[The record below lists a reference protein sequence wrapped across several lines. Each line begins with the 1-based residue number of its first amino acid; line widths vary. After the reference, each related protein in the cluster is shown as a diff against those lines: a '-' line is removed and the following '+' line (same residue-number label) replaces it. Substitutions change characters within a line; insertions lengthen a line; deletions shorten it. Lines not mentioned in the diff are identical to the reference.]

1 MKKRKILVGLLAF
14 SALLS
19 VSSCKKNTDDNKDNT
34 QDNDD
39 QGGNKEI
46 TVTLN
51 TLGGNE
57 LETTVFNGYVIEPA
71 NPEKDGVYFVQWCTD
86 EACTTPFDFA
96 TQITESITL
105 YAQWRNPYDFV
116 CNYYVGDSTTPF
128 ATTTT
133 QEDTKLVKP
142 TTNPEHPTNSLY
154 LEFDAWHTEK
164 DPAKQ
169 NSQTKWNDTEVVTGE
184 VNLYASFKNKEAG
197 VKIAYGA
204 EQIAAIKNTDDIE
217 YKNFY
222 FKGQEGI
229 QTKKN
234 EDCIKTGGNT
244 LITVEET
251 ARLTVRVGSGSS
263 NTTKQ
268 WVALIKAEEF
278 DTNTFNVTKGE
289 CMVPTN
295 KEAEGLVVSEDG
307 KITIMSANSGFST
320 LVFEGLEPGKYVLTA
335 GSSNSFIQDS
345 TADRGTSCIP
355 EIKLEMVRALT
366 PIKQIAL
373 SAACPEY
380 HILAGRELDLSNLLL
395 NAEFENGAID
405 PIYLEDALKD
415 QTIYGSETQKPALVL
430 DTTEVNTDEAG
441 TYTVKVKYTNPYDG
455 AEYELEGGVTVKVY
469 ETESLKF
476 GDYLIDSKGLTVKA
490 PKVFVTDKFSSSNL
504 VVIGVAKSGEDT
516 KEFVL
521 TSEEY
526 DVTAIDKLTK
536 GENTVTVKSGTV
548 EGTYKVQYVD
558 KIVADDY
565 VTVVVNPEAEVAVDT
580 TNKTANFKT
589 ITDALTY
596 LKACA
601 FDDDV
606 MKVITV
612 SAGTY
617 HEKIDI
623 DMPNVVFMGA
633 DEDAS
638 KTVITYGALSGLVD
652 PSGSVAHGTNG
663 CATVSIRPEAVGF
676 IAANITFAN
685 DYNTHDEYKASLEIT
700 NDTQAVAALVQA
712 DQSAF
717 KNVRFSGYHDTLF
730 AQVGRQYYEDCY
742 IEGRTDYIF
751 GYNATALFKDCTIH
765 TIGGYKMVDGQKVFD
780 DNGGY
785 VLATKGNKSS
795 TDTDGIEYGF
805 VFDGCNFTAEE
816 GVKEQSVALG
826 RTWANN
832 MRIMIMNSELSAAYS
847 KKAYTSTLNYGSR
860 YTKMKSDAP
869 NPEYLLEYN
878 NTGAGAVTLDDQEDL
893 IDTCTIIDT
902 EDADLAA
909 VLAKFTTENI
919 FGAVN
924 GKVKYDTPWNDP
936 NKDKDA
942 NIKIVV
948 VGMDSTVEIPY
959 EDYGWIGSTVTNY
972 QLNTEAEAV
981 MPEGYEV
988 AAFYKDAECTTV
1000 YDDTT
1005 VLAENN
1011 TIYLKVNKLGERTVA
1026 NYLFSNETNE
1036 GWTIADSLGNVSLAN
1051 TIGATY
1057 DKNNAETKASTA
1069 KLSPAWTKADGTA
1082 VAASTLSYNVGSSPS
1097 VYLQIA
1103 TGTGDTGNAGTLTV
1117 LGYDANN
1124 NVVATATGTT
1134 PKSKVTDYVVSTADG
1149 STKLAL
1155 KSTGAPIAKVV
1166 IMNNDSTAFQ
1176 CADDKQRGIGV
1187 HSVELTYFVPAA
1199 NTVTDTYTFDWT
1211 KISTA
1216 NLTPTDQYKFDLEGN
1231 ALAEADYTDKYD
1243 NAVMSTANLLE
1254 AFGDTTLTNITVI
1267 GNGANSCG
1275 VLYRDGA
1282 QYWREDKSQV
1292 ASNPKVIELKGVVGG
1307 ETKGDGSTVAEG
1319 GIAVTFKGKG
1329 TITITAASS
1338 GSKNISALGLL
1349 DADGNWIEA
1358 TTDAILIAAGVEGG
1372 KTDSRVAY
1380 GEDAYGAYSFEGS
1393 TATTITFYINKAG
1406 TYTIV
1411 APSVTNNRGIR
1422 ISAIEI
1428 VDKY

>member
-142 TTNPEHPTNSLY
+142 TTNPEHPTNPLY

-164 DPAKQ
+164 DASKQ

-184 VNLYASFKNKEAG
+184 VNLYASFKNREAG

-229 QTKKN
+229 VTKKN
-234 EDCIKTGGNT
+234 EDCIKSGGNT

-278 DTNTFNVTKGE
+278 DTATFNVTKGE

-366 PIKQIAL
+366 PIKHISL

-380 HILAGRELDLSNLLL
+380 HILAGRDLDLSNLLL

-490 PKVFVTDKFSSSNL
+490 PKVFVSDKFSSSNL
-504 VVIGVAKSGEDT
+504 VVIGVAKSGETT

-521 TSEEY
+521 TNEEF
-526 DVTAIDKLTK
+526 DVVEIEKLTK

-548 EGTYKVQYVD
+548 EATYKVQYVD
-558 KIVADDY
+558 KLSDAAGY

-580 TNKTANFKT
+580 ANKTANFKT

-606 MKVITV
+606 TKIITV

-623 DMPNVVFMGA
+623 DMPNVVIMGA
-633 DEDAS
+633 DADAS

-676 IAANITFAN
+676 AATNITFAN

-712 DQSAF
+712 DQSTF

-805 VFDGCNFTAEE
+805 VFDSCNFTAEE

-832 MRIMIMNSELSAAYS
+832 MRIMIMISELSAAYS

-869 NPEYLLEYN
+869 NSELLLEYN
-878 NTGAGAVTLDDQEDL
+878 NTGAGAVTLDNQEDL

-902 EDADLAA
+902 EDADMAA
-909 VLAKFTTENI
+909 LLAKFTTENI

-936 NKDKDA
+936 NKEKNA
-942 NIKIVV
+942 NIKVVV
-948 VGMDSTVEIPY
+948 VGMETTVEIPY

-972 QLNTEAEAV
+972 QLNTEAEAAL
-981 MPEGYEV
+981 PEGYEV
-988 AAFYKDAECTTV
+988 GAFYKDAECTTL

-1097 VYLQIA
+1097 VYLTIA
-1103 TGTGDTGNAGTLTV
+1103 TGTGDTSNAGTLTV
-1117 LGYDANN
+1117 LGYDANGA
-1124 NVVATATGTT
+1124 VVATATGTT
-1134 PKSKVTDYVVSTADG
+1134 PKSKVTNYVVSTADG

-1187 HSVELTYFVPAA
+1187 HSIEMVYFVPAT
-1199 NTVTDTYTFDWT
+1199 NTVTDTYTFDWS

-1216 NLTPTDQYKFDLEGN
+1216 NLDAGTNVYTHDGNIDVYANAAYETPV
-1231 ALAEADYTDKYD
+1231 AKYD
-1243 NAVMSTANLLE
+1243 SAVMATSNLLE
-1254 AFGDTTLTNITVI
+1254 AFGDTTLTNIKVI
-1267 GNGANSCG
+1267 GDGTNSCG
-1275 VLYRDGA
+1275 VLYRDGVKWWKTTDA
-1282 QYWREDKSQV
+1282 TST
-1292 ASNPKVIELKGVVGG
+1292 NPECIELKGTPTSENVGG
-1307 ETKGDGSTVAEG
+1307 IE
-1319 GIAVTFKGKG
+1319 VTFKGKG
-1329 TITITAASS
+1329 SITITWAST
-1338 GSKNISALGLL
+1338 GKNNQSRLGLL
-1349 DADGNWIEA
+1349 DADGKFVEA
-1358 TTDAILIAAGVEGG
+1358 STLTPGEGAL
-1372 KTDSRVAY
+1372 VAVTE
-1380 GEDAYGAYSFEGS
+1380 GDEIGAYEAGASGVG
-1393 TATTITFYINKAG
+1393 TKLVTITFNITKAG

-1411 APSVTNNRGIR
+1411 TPYSVRNRAAR
-1422 ISAIEI
+1422 IFNMEI
-1428 VDKY
+1428 KDTYVPAE

>member
-19 VSSCKKNTDDNKDNT
+19 VSSCKKDDNTDNNGDNT
-34 QDNDD
+34 QDS
-39 QGGNKEI
+39 GNTGETEI

-51 TLGGNE
+51 SLGGTE
-57 LETTVFNGYVIEPA
+57 LQTSVINGYVVEPA
-71 NPEKDGVYFVQWCTD
+71 EPKKDGVYFVQWCTD
-86 EACTTPFDFA
+86 EACTTPFDFSKP
-96 TQITESITL
+96 ITESVTL

-116 CNYYVGDSTTPF
+116 CNYYVGDTIF
-128 ATTTT
+128 TTTT
-133 QEDTKLVKP
+133 TKEDTKLVKP
-142 TTNPEHPTNSLY
+142 TTNPEHPTNPLY
-154 LEFDAWHTEK
+154 MEFDAWHTEK
-164 DPAKQ
+164 DESKQ

-184 VNLYASFKNKEAG
+184 VNLYASFKNREAG
-197 VKIAYGA
+197 IKISYGA

-229 QTKKN
+229 VQKKN
-234 EDCIKTGGNT
+234 EDCIKSGGNT

-268 WVALIKAEEF
+268 WVALIKAKEF
-278 DTNTFNVTKGE
+278 DQDTFNVTDGV
-289 CMVPTN
+289 CMTPTN
-295 KEAEGLVVSEDG
+295 AKEENIAVSEDG

-320 LVFEGLEPGKYVLTA
+320 LIFEGLEPGKYVLTA

-355 EIKLEMVRALT
+355 EIKLEMVRPLT
-366 PIKQIAL
+366 PIDKIAL

-380 HILAGRELDLSNLLL
+380 HILAGRELDLSGVLL

-405 PIYLEDALKD
+405 PIYLEEALKD
-415 QTIYGSETQKPALVL
+415 QTIYGEEAQKPALVFDDSQVDL
-430 DTTEVNTDEAG
+430 DTAG
-441 TYTVKVKYTNPYDG
+441 TYTVGVKYTNPYDG
-455 AEYELEGGVTVKVY
+455 EEYELEGGITVKVY

-476 GDYLIDSKGLTVKA
+476 GDYSINDKGLTVKA
-490 PKVFVTDKFSSSNL
+490 PKVFVSEKFSSSNL

-521 TSEEY
+521 KSTEFEVQPIS
-526 DVTAIDKLTK
+526 ALTK
-536 GENTVTVKSGTV
+536 GENEVTVVSGTV
-548 EGTYKVQYVD
+548 SATYNVQYVD
-558 KIVADDY
+558 KIA
-565 VTVVVNPEAEVAVDT
+565 AVDGEVIISVDPAAT
-580 TNKTANFKT
+580 TIGKVDENVASFNT
-589 ITDALTY
+589 ITDALTF
-596 LKACA
+596 LKACEL
-601 FDDDV
+601 DDDV
-606 MKVITV
+606 VKYIGL
-612 SAGTY
+612 ADGTY
-617 HEKIDI
+617 NEKIDI
-623 DMPNVVFMGA
+623 DIPNVVMGGTS
-633 DEDAS
+633 EDAT
-638 KTVITYGALSGLVD
+638 KVVITYGALSGTLD

-676 IAANITFAN
+676 RAGHLTIAN
-685 DYNTHDEYKASLEIT
+685 DYNTYEEYKESLEIT

-717 KNVRFSGYHDTLF
+717 GHVIFSGYHDTLF

-751 GYNATALFKDCTIH
+751 GYNATALFKNCTIH
-765 TIGGYKMVDGQKVFD
+765 TIGAYKMVDGNKVFE

-785 VLATKGNKSS
+785 VLATKGNKSN

-805 VFDGCNFTAEE
+805 VFDGCEFTAEE
-816 GVKEQSVALG
+816 GVKAGSVALG
-826 RTWANN
+826 RTWSNN

-847 KKAYTSTLNYGSR
+847 TKAYTSTLNYGSR

-869 NPEYLLEYN
+869 NPELLLEYA
-878 NTGAGAVTLDDQEDL
+878 NTGEGAVTIDDQEDL

-902 EDADLAA
+902 EDADMAA
-909 VLAKFTTENI
+909 LLAKYESSVTI

-924 GKVKYDTPWNDP
+924 GKVKYDTPWNIP
-936 NKDKDA
+936 TIAKDA
-942 NIKIVV
+942 SIKIVV
-948 VGMDSTVEIPY
+948 VGLDSPVEIPY
-959 EDYGWIGSTVTNY
+959 DNYGWIGSTVTNY
-972 QLNTEAEAV
+972 QLNIEAEAA

-1005 VLAENN
+1005 VLAAEN
-1011 TIYLKVNKLGERTVA
+1011 TIYLKLNKLGERTVA
-1026 NYLFSNETNE
+1026 NYLFSETNE
-1036 GWTIADSLGNVSLAN
+1036 GWTIADSLGSVSFAN

-1097 VYLQIA
+1097 VYLTIA
-1103 TGTGDTGNAGTLTV
+1103 TGTGDTSNAGTLTV
-1117 LGYDANN
+1117 LGYDANGAI
-1124 NVVATATGTT
+1124 VATATGTT
-1134 PKSKVTDYVVSTADG
+1134 PKSKVTNYVVSTADG

-1187 HSVELTYFVPAA
+1187 HSIEMVYFVPES
-1199 NTVTDTYTFDWT
+1199 NTVTDTYSFDWS

-1216 NLTPTDQYKFDLEGN
+1216 NLDAGTNVYTHDGNIDVYANAAYETPV
-1231 ALAEADYTDKYD
+1231 AKYD
-1243 NAVMSTANLLE
+1243 SAVMATSNLLE
-1254 AFGDTTLTNITVI
+1254 AFGDTTLTNIKVI
-1267 GNGANSCG
+1267 GDGTNNCG
-1275 VLYRDGA
+1275 VLYRDGVKWWKTEEA
-1282 QYWREDKSQV
+1282 TST
-1292 ASNPKVIELKGVVGG
+1292 NPECIELKGTTVG
-1307 ETKGDGSTVAEG
+1307 EHIG
-1319 GIAVTFKGKG
+1319 GIEVTFKGKG
-1329 TITITAASS
+1329 SITITWAST
-1338 GSKNISALGLL
+1338 GKNNQSRLGLV
-1349 DADGNWIEA
+1349 DSEGKFVEA
-1358 TTDAILIAAGVEGG
+1358 STLTPGEGAL
-1372 KTDSRVAY
+1372 VAVTE
-1380 GEDAYGAYSFEGS
+1380 GDEIGAYEAGASGVG
-1393 TATTITFYINKAG
+1393 TKLVTITFNITKAG

-1411 APSVTNNRGIR
+1411 APCTVRTRAAR
-1422 ISAIEI
+1422 IFNMEI
-1428 VDKY
+1428 KDSYVPAE